1 MVETGRFRPP
11 DDNFKLPNTRDYTKE
26 HGESFKEVL
35 DKLNA
40 NGVLTEVDFGA
51 FPGASDTSLAITGLN
66 DIAAGAIPE
75 AWIVPQATT
84 DHTLDEHIANPPRVY
99 AGNVVAGTGFTIY
112 AVNNDRG
119 DFLTYGK
126 WTVAY
131 RW

>member
-1 MVETGRFRPP
+1 MGRFYPP
-11 DDNFKLPNTRDYTKE
+11 STNFKAPNTRDFSME
-26 HGESFKEVL
+26 AGESFKSVL

-40 NGVLTEVDFGA
+40 NGILTEIDFGA
-51 FPGASDTSLAITGLN
+51 FPGVSNVSLDITGLT
-66 DIAAGAIPE
+66 DIATGAIPE